1 MLALNREVR
10 PAKSEI
16 VSSKRTIL
24 DPQYQI
30 LQSSGTPYLLIDGPK
45 LERNI
50 QKMAR
55 VARESGIALRPHV
68 KTHKIPGIA
77 RQQLEAG
84 ASGITVAKPSE
95 AEVMADSGI
104 EDIFIA
110 YPLVTETKIRR
121 AIRLAKKVRLIVGVD
136 SLEGARRLSAV
147 AEEHTLEVRLEVDTG
162 LRRTGVPYDDAV
174 GLAVEIEAMG
184 NLDLTGI
191 YTYRGAVLGG
201 SKTLELEKA
210 GLEEG
215 QLMVSV
221 ADMLRERG
229 IGVEDVSV
237 GSTPTAE
244 YVAKVDGVTEIRPGT
259 YVFYDRM
266 QARLGAC
273 SLDECA
279 AVVVCTVVSRPTRDL
294 AIIDGGSKTFATD
307 VGPGAEP
314 LNLEGYGHV
323 VGYSGAV
330 LERLTEEHGMLSV
343 DEDCD
348 LEVGDTLQIIPN
360 HICSTVNLHDVVYI
374 VGEDGSVEET
384 RVAARGKVR

>member
-1 MLALNREVR
+1 M
-10 PAKSEI
+10 P
-16 VSSKRTIL
+16 SKRTIL
-24 DPQYQI
+24 NSKLSIPN
-30 LQSSGTPYLLIDGPK
+30 SSGTPYLLIDGPQ

-50 QKMAR
+50 LRMAN
-55 VARESGIALRPHV
+55 VARENGVALRPHV
-68 KTHKIPGIA
+68 KTHKIPRIA
-77 RQQLEAG
+77 REQLEAG
-84 ASGITVAKPSE
+84 AAGITVAKLSE
-95 AEVMADSGI
+95 AEVMVDGGI

-110 YPLVTETKIRR
+110 YPLVTEAKIRQAVWLGER
-121 AIRLAKKVRLIVGVD
+121 VRLIVGVD
-136 SLEGARRLSAV
+136 SLEGARRLSEA
-147 AEEHTLEVRLEVDTG
+147 AEGRNLEVRLEVDTG
-162 LRRTGVPYDDAV
+162 LRRTGIPRDEAV
-174 GLAVEIEAMG
+174 GLAGEIESMG

-215 QLMVSV
+215 RVMVSL
-221 ADMLRERG
+221 AEQMRERG
-229 IGVEDVSV
+229 IRIEDVSV
-237 GSTPTAE
+237 GSTPMAE
-244 YVAKVDGVTEIRPGT
+244 YVAKVEGVTEIRPGT

-273 SLDECA
+273 SLDDCA

-307 VGPGAEP
+307 VAPGAEP
-314 LNLEGYGHV
+314 LNLEGYGHI
-323 VGYSGAV
+323 VGYPDAV
-330 LERLTEEHGMLSV
+330 LERLTEEHGMLSL

-360 HICSTVNLHDVVYI
+360 HICSTVNLHDQVYL
-374 VGEDGSVEET
+374 VGEDGAVEET

>member
-1 MLALNREVR
+1 V
-10 PAKSEI
+10 
-16 VSSKRTIL
+16 
-24 DPQYQI
+24 
-30 LQSSGTPYLLIDGPK
+30 
-45 LERNI
+45 
-50 QKMAR
+50 
-55 VARESGIALRPHV
+55 
-68 KTHKIPGIA
+68 
-77 RQQLEAG
+77 EAG
-84 ASGITVAKPSE
+84 ASGITVAKLSE
-95 AEVMADSGI
+95 AEVMADGGV

-110 YPLVTETKIRR
+110 YPLVTEAKIRQG
-121 AIRLAKKVRLIVGVD
+121 IRLGERVRLIVGVD
-136 SLEGARRLSAV
+136 SLEGAGRLSGV
-147 AEEHTLEVRLEVDTG
+147 AEDRTMEVRLEVDTG
-162 LRRTGVPYDDAV
+162 LRRTGVPYDEAV
-174 GLAVEIEAMG
+174 ELADEIEAMS

-201 SKTLELEKA
+201 YKTLELEKA

-215 QLMVSV
+215 HLMVSL

-229 IGVEDVSV
+229 IRVDDVSL

-244 YVAKVDGVTEIRPGT
+244 HVAKVEGVTEIRPGT

-273 SLDECA
+273 SLDDCA

-294 AIIDGGSKTFATD
+294 VIIDGGSKTFATD

-343 DEDCD
+343 NEDCG
-348 LEVGDTLQIIPN
+348 LEVGDTLQIVPN
-360 HICSTVNLHDVVYI
+360 HICSTVNLHDEVYL
-374 VGEDGSVEET
+374 VGEDGGVEEM

>member
-1 MLALNREVR
+1 M
-10 PAKSEI
+10 P
-16 VSSKRTIL
+16 SKRTIL
-24 DPQYQI
+24 NSKLSIPN
-30 LQSSGTPYLLIDGPK
+30 SSGTPYLLIDGPQ

-50 QKMAR
+50 LRMAN
-55 VARESGIALRPHV
+55 VARENGVALRPHV
-68 KTHKIPGIA
+68 KTHKIPRIA
-77 RQQLEAG
+77 REQLEAG
-84 ASGITVAKPSE
+84 AAGITVAKLSE
-95 AEVMADSGI
+95 AEVMVDGGI

-110 YPLVTETKIRR
+110 YPLVTEAKIRQAVWLGER
-121 AIRLAKKVRLIVGVD
+121 VRLIVGVD
-136 SLEGARRLSAV
+136 SLEGARRLSEA
-147 AEEHTLEVRLEVDTG
+147 AEGRNLEVRLEVDTG
-162 LRRTGVPYDDAV
+162 LRRTGIPRDEAV
-174 GLAVEIEAMG
+174 GLAGEIESMG

-215 QLMVSV
+215 RVMVSL
-221 ADMLRERG
+221 AEQMRERG
-229 IGVEDVSV
+229 IRIEDVSV

-244 YVAKVDGVTEIRPGT
+244 YVAKVEGVTEIRPGT

-273 SLDECA
+273 SLDDCA

-307 VGPGAEP
+307 VAPGADP
-314 LNLEGYGHV
+314 LNLEGYGHI
-323 VGYSGAV
+323 VGYPDAV
-330 LERLTEEHGMLSV
+330 LERLTEEHGMLSL

-360 HICSTVNLHDVVYI
+360 HICSTVNLHDQVYL
-374 VGEDGSVEET
+374 VGEDGAVEET

>member
-1 MLALNREVR
+1 VNWGMV
-10 PAKSEI
+10 P
-16 VSSKRTIL
+16 SKRTN
-24 DPQYQI
+24 QI
-30 LQSSGTPYLLIDGPK
+30 PRFQAPVFAGTPYLLIDGPK
-45 LERNI
+45 MERNI
-50 QKMAR
+50 LKMAD
-55 VARESGIALRPHV
+55 VASENGVALRPHV

-77 RQQLEAG
+77 REQLEAG
-84 ASGITVAKPSE
+84 AAGITVAKVSE
-95 AEVMADSGI
+95 AEVMADGGM

-110 YPLVTETKIRR
+110 YPLVTEAKIRR
-121 AIRLAKKVRLIVGVD
+121 AIRLGERVRLVVGVD
-136 SLEGARRLSAV
+136 SLEGVRRLSAV
-147 AEEHTLEVRLEVDTG
+147 AEDRALEVRIEVDTG
-162 LRRTGVPYDDAV
+162 LRRTGVPYDEAV
-174 GLAVEIEAMG
+174 ELAGEIEAIR

-191 YTYRGAVLGG
+191 YTYRGAVLAG

-215 QLMVSV
+215 QIMVSL
-221 ADMLRERG
+221 ADQMRERG
-229 IGVEDVSV
+229 IGVDDISV

-244 YVAKVDGVTEIRPGT
+244 YVAKVEGVTEIRPGT

-279 AVVVCTVVSRPTRDL
+279 AVVVCTVVSRPTPDL
-294 AIIDGGSKTFATD
+294 AVIDGGSKTFATD
-307 VGPGAEP
+307 VVPGAEP

-323 VGYSGAV
+323 VGYPDAV

-360 HICSTVNLHDVVYI
+360 HICSTVNLHDEVYL
-374 VGEDGSVEET
+374 VGEDGGVEET

>member
-1 MLALNREVR
+1 V
-10 PAKSEI
+10 P
-16 VSSKRTIL
+16 SKRTIL
-24 DPQYQI
+24 NSKLSIPN
-30 LQSSGTPYLLIDGPK
+30 SSGTPYLLIDGPQ

-50 QKMAR
+50 LRMAN
-55 VARESGIALRPHV
+55 VARENGVALRPHV
-68 KTHKIPGIA
+68 KTHKIPRIA
-77 RQQLEAG
+77 REQLEAG
-84 ASGITVAKPSE
+84 AAGITVAKLSE
-95 AEVMADSGI
+95 AEVMVDGGI

-110 YPLVTETKIRR
+110 YPLVTEAKIRQAVWLGER
-121 AIRLAKKVRLIVGVD
+121 VRLIVGVD
-136 SLEGARRLSAV
+136 SLEGARRLSEA
-147 AEEHTLEVRLEVDTG
+147 AEGRNLEVRLEVDTG
-162 LRRTGVPYDDAV
+162 LRRTGIPRDEAV
-174 GLAVEIEAMG
+174 GLAGEIESMG

-215 QLMVSV
+215 RVMVSL
-221 ADMLRERG
+221 AEQMRERG
-229 IGVEDVSV
+229 IRIEDVSV

-244 YVAKVDGVTEIRPGT
+244 YVAKVEGVTEIRPGT

-273 SLDECA
+273 SLDDCA

-307 VGPGAEP
+307 VAPGAEP
-314 LNLEGYGHV
+314 LNLEGYGHI
-323 VGYSGAV
+323 VGYPDAV
-330 LERLTEEHGMLSV
+330 LERLTEEHGMLSL

-360 HICSTVNLHDVVYI
+360 HICSTVNLHDQVYL
-374 VGEDGSVEET
+374 VGEDGAVEET

>member
-1 MLALNREVR
+1 M
-10 PAKSEI
+10 
-16 VSSKRTIL
+16 VSRSVG
-24 DPQYQI
+24 DV
-30 LQSSGTPYLLIDGPK
+30 SGGTPYVLIDGPK
-45 LERNI
+45 MERNVR
-50 QKMAR
+50 KMAG
-55 VARESGIALRPHV
+55 VALENGVALRPHV

-77 RQQLEAG
+77 REQLEAG
-84 ASGITVAKPSE
+84 ASGITVAKVSE
-95 AEVMADSGI
+95 AEVMADGGI

-110 YPLVTETKIRR
+110 YPLVNEAKIRQ
-121 AIRLAKKVRLIVGVD
+121 AVRLGERVRLVVGVD
-136 SLEGARRLSAV
+136 SLEGARRLSAA
-147 AEEHTLEVRLEVDTG
+147 AEDRALEVRLEVDTG
-162 LRRTGVPYDDAV
+162 LRRTGVLYDEAV
-174 GLAVEIEAMG
+174 GLAGEIEAMD

-201 SKTLELEKA
+201 SKTLELEQA

-215 QLMVSV
+215 QLMVSL

-229 IGVEDVSV
+229 IRVDEVSV

-266 QARLGAC
+266 QARLDAC

-279 AVVVCTVVSRPTRDL
+279 AVVVCTVISRPAPDL

-323 VGYSGAV
+323 VGYPGAV

-348 LEVGDTLQIIPN
+348 LEVGDTLQVIPN
-360 HICSTVNLHDVVYI
+360 HICSTVNLHDEVYI
-374 VGEDGSVEET
+374 IGEDGGVEET